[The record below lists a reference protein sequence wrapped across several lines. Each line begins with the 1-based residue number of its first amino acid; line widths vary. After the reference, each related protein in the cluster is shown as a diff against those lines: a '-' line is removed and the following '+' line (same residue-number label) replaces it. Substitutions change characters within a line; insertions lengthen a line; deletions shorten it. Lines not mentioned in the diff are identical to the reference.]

1 MDNYLSHLNTQ
12 QRQAVE
18 YDGGPQL
25 VIAGAG
31 SGKTRVLT
39 YKIVHLL
46 QNGYE
51 PHQILALTFTNKA
64 AREMRERISA
74 LVGEEVASKL
84 WMGTFHSIFAK
95 ILRINVEKLGF
106 KSNFTIYD
114 TYDSTSLIKH
124 IIKELNLDDSVY
136 KPAVVLN
143 RISMMKNALYTPDV
157 YAREKQFIRE
167 DEQLNR
173 PKMAQIYLQYFN
185 RCKVANAMDFDDLL
199 LYTNILFRDF
209 PEVLKKYENL
219 FKMILIDEYQD
230 TNFAQDNIV
239 YQLARHHKSIFAVG
253 DDAQSIYSFRGAN
266 IRNILSLEKRYPGLK
281 IFRLEQNYRST
292 QNITLAANSLI
303 AKNSGQIPKT
313 LFSENEIGS
322 KVQIKEFQS
331 DYDESYYIANTIVR
345 MKQMGNYDWSDF
357 AVLYRAN
364 SQSRV
369 LEKAFNS
376 GGLKDS
382 HGHVRMAIPY
392 HVYGGLAFYQRK
404 EVKDAVAY
412 FRITLNVDDEEA
424 LLRIINYP
432 KRGIGQTTVN
442 KLLSAAHQADV
453 SVWKVVSN
461 PALYGV
467 TLQKSTIIKL
477 QNFKTLIEDLANFNA
492 NCTNAGLMVNHI
504 IEKTKLISVLY
515 GDNTPENISRIE
527 NLNELSRS
535 AAEFVQS
542 QLESFGGNT
551 SLADFMA
558 TVSLATDQDNN
569 SNAQNAVTFTTVHS
583 AKGLEF
589 PNVFIYGV
597 ENDFFPSEKSKNS
610 LPEIEEER
618 RLLYVAITR
627 AKQNCI
633 ITHARQHS
641 IAGQVKAANPSPFL
655 KNIDPKYVSQS
666 GSFPQKWTKIDD
678 ISISPEEVP
687 EIQDRPKIEA
697 SVSRPT
703 PMPKP
708 QRPTYRPQST
718 PTVTDSQFSIHS
730 VDEISLHCQIIHKI
744 FGKGEVIQIS
754 DNDSQ
759 MVVVNFENMGKKTL
773 ILKYAQIIIL

>member
-1 MDNYLSHLNTQ
+1 MDNYLSHLNIQ

-18 YDGGPQL
+18 YDQGPQL

-46 QNGYE
+46 RKGYE
-51 PHQILALTFTNKA
+51 PYQLLALTFTNKA

-74 LVGEEVASKL
+74 LVGEEVASQL
-84 WMGTFHSIFAK
+84 WMGTFHSIFLK
-95 ILRINVEKLGF
+95 ILRFNVDKLEF
-106 KSNFTIYD
+106 NSNFTIYD
-114 TYDSTSLIKH
+114 TYDSTSLMKH
-124 IIKELNLDDSVY
+124 IIKEMNLDDSVY
-136 KPAVVLN
+136 KPAVVLG
-143 RISMMKNALYTPDV
+143 RISMMKNALYTPKA
-157 YAREKQFIRE
+157 YAREKQFIEE
-167 DEQLNR
+167 DERLNR
-173 PKMAQIYLQYFN
+173 PKMAELYFQYFN

-209 PEVLKKYENL
+209 PDVLCKYQNL

-239 YQLARHHKSIFAVG
+239 YQLARQHKAIFAVG

-266 IRNILSLEKRYPGLK
+266 IQNILSLERRYQGLK

-303 AKNSGQIPKT
+303 AKNSGQIQKT
-313 LFSENEIGS
+313 LFSENAIGS

-364 SQSRV
+364 SQTRI

-382 HGHVRMAIPY
+382 HGHIRMAIPY
-392 HVYGGLAFYQRK
+392 HIYGGLAFYQRK

-432 KRGIGQTTVN
+432 KRGIGKTTVD
-442 KLLSAAHQADV
+442 KLLSAAHKAGV
-453 SVWKVVSN
+453 STWKVLSS
-461 PALYGV
+461 PSLYGV
-467 TLQKSTIIKL
+467 KLQKGTLTKLRNFKALIDGFIKL
-477 QNFKTLIEDLANFNA
+477 NSD
-492 NCTNAGLMVNHI
+492 CTNAELIVNHI
-504 IEKTKLISVLY
+504 LEKTKLISVLL
-515 GDNTPENISRIE
+515 GDRTPENISRIE

-535 AAEFVQS
+535 ANDFVQN

-551 SLADFMA
+551 SLSDFMA
-558 TVSLATDQDNN
+558 TVSLATDQDKEADSEN
-569 SNAQNAVTFTTVHS
+569 SVTFTTVHS

-589 PNVFIYGV
+589 TNVIIYGV
-597 ENDFFPSEKSKNS
+597 ENDFSPSEKSQNS
-610 LPEIEEER
+610 LQEIEEER

-641 IAGQVKAANPSPFL
+641 IAGQLQPANPSPFL
-655 KNIDPKYVSQS
+655 KDIDPKYVSQS
-666 GSFPQKWTKIDD
+666 SSLPHKWVKVDD
-678 ISISPEEVP
+678 EAISAEEVA
-687 EIQDRPKIEA
+687 KIHNPQATKA
-697 SVSRPT
+697 SVSFSLVA
-703 PMPKP
+703 PKP
-708 QRPTYRPQST
+708 KMPSHQPQIATNPSNAKFST
-718 PTVTDSQFSIHS
+718 HDIS
-730 VDEISLHCQIIHKI
+730 EISLQSQIIHKTH
-744 FGKGEVIQIS
+744 GKGVVIEIVDPKEQK
-754 DNDSQ
+754 
-759 MVVVNFENMGKKTL
+759 VVVNFENIGKKTL
-773 ILKYAQIIIL
+773 ILKFAQIIIL

>member
-167 DEQLNR
+167 DEQLSR

-253 DDAQSIYSFRGAN
+253 DDARSIYSFRGAN

-313 LFSENEIGS
+313 LFS
-322 KVQIKEFQS
+322 
-331 DYDESYYIANTIVR
+331 
-345 MKQMGNYDWSDF
+345 
-357 AVLYRAN
+357 
-364 SQSRV
+364 
-369 LEKAFNS
+369 
-376 GGLKDS
+376 
-382 HGHVRMAIPY
+382 
-392 HVYGGLAFYQRK
+392 
-404 EVKDAVAY
+404 
-412 FRITLNVDDEEA
+412 
-424 LLRIINYP
+424 
-432 KRGIGQTTVN
+432 
-442 KLLSAAHQADV
+442 
-453 SVWKVVSN
+453 
-461 PALYGV
+461 
-467 TLQKSTIIKL
+467 
-477 QNFKTLIEDLANFNA
+477 
-492 NCTNAGLMVNHI
+492 
-504 IEKTKLISVLY
+504 
-515 GDNTPENISRIE
+515 
-527 NLNELSRS
+527 
-535 AAEFVQS
+535 
-542 QLESFGGNT
+542 
-551 SLADFMA
+551 
-558 TVSLATDQDNN
+558 
-569 SNAQNAVTFTTVHS
+569 
-583 AKGLEF
+583 
-589 PNVFIYGV
+589 
-597 ENDFFPSEKSKNS
+597 
-610 LPEIEEER
+610 
-618 RLLYVAITR
+618 
-627 AKQNCI
+627 
-633 ITHARQHS
+633 
-641 IAGQVKAANPSPFL
+641 
-655 KNIDPKYVSQS
+655 
-666 GSFPQKWTKIDD
+666 
-678 ISISPEEVP
+678 
-687 EIQDRPKIEA
+687 
-697 SVSRPT
+697 
-703 PMPKP
+703 
-708 QRPTYRPQST
+708 
-718 PTVTDSQFSIHS
+718 
-730 VDEISLHCQIIHKI
+730 
-744 FGKGEVIQIS
+744 
-754 DNDSQ
+754 
-759 MVVVNFENMGKKTL
+759 
-773 ILKYAQIIIL
+773 

>member
-1 MDNYLSHLNTQ
+1 MDNYLSQLNTQ
-12 QRQAVE
+12 QREAVE
-18 YDGGPQL
+18 YSAGPQL

-46 QNGYE
+46 HNGYQ

-64 AREMRERISA
+64 AKEMRERIAA
-74 LVGEEVASKL
+74 LVGEEVATKL
-84 WMGTFHSIFAK
+84 WMGTFHSIFSK
-95 ILRINVEKLGF
+95 ILRFNVENLGF

-124 IIKELNLDDSVY
+124 IIKEYGLDDSVY

-143 RISMMKNALYTPDV
+143 RISMLKNALYTPEA
-157 YAREKQFIRE
+157 YAGDKNFTKE
-167 DEQLNR
+167 DERVNR
-173 PKMAQIYLQYFN
+173 PEMANLYRAYVN

-209 PEVLKKYENL
+209 PEVLKKYQDF

-239 YQLARHHKSIFAVG
+239 YQLARNHQRIFAVG

-266 IRNILSLEKRYPGLK
+266 IRNILSLERRYPGLK

-303 AKNSGQIPKT
+303 AKNSDQIPKT
-313 LFSENEIGS
+313 LFSKNAMGS
-322 KVQIKEFQS
+322 KVEIKEFQS

-345 MKQMGNYDWSDF
+345 MKQIGNYHWSDF

-364 SQSRV
+364 SQSRI

-392 HVYGGLAFYQRK
+392 HIYGGLAFYQRK

-412 FRITLNVDDEEA
+412 CRMVLNVDDDEA

-432 KRGIGQTTVN
+432 KRGIGKTTVD
-442 KLLSAAHQADV
+442 KLQSAAHK
-453 SVWKVVSN
+453 SGLSIWKVLTN
-461 PALYGV
+461 PAMYGV
-467 TLQKSTIIKL
+467 KLQKGTLEKLRHFKMLINDLVTFNST
-477 QNFKTLIEDLANFNA
+477 
-492 NCTNAGLMVNHI
+492 CTNASIMVNKI
-504 IEKTKLISVLY
+504 IQETKLIAVLH
-515 GDNTPENISRIE
+515 GDHTPENISRIE

-535 AAEFVQS
+535 ANEFVQN

-551 SLADFMA
+551 SLSDFMA
-558 TVSLATDQDNN
+558 NVALATDQDKETDIQN
-569 SNAQNAVTFTTVHS
+569 SVTFSTVHS

-589 PNVFIYGV
+589 ANVFIYGV
-597 ENDFFPSEKSKNS
+597 ENDFFPSEKSKTTWQ
-610 LPEIEEER
+610 EIEEER
-618 RLLYVAITR
+618 RLFYVAITR
-627 AKQNCI
+627 AKTNCI
-633 ITHARQHS
+633 ITHARQHF
-641 IAGQVKAANPSPFL
+641 IAGQMQATNPSPFL
-655 KNIDPKYVSQS
+655 KDIDPKYVTQS
-666 GSFPQKWTKIDD
+666 DSHPTRWVKVDD
-678 ISISPEEVP
+678 ISISHEDIEKIIKKGEV
-687 EIQDRPKIEA
+687 RA
-697 SVSRPT
+697 SVSVPASAPVMARPKPT
-703 PMPKP
+703 PAVGNRVIDNGFAIHHINET
-708 QRPTYRPQST
+708 RPNT
-718 PTVTDSQFSIHS
+718 
-730 VDEISLHCQIIHKI
+730 QIIHHS
-744 FGKGEVIQIS
+744 FGKGVVIDTIDG
-754 DNDSQ
+754 DNPKAIVD
-759 MVVVNFENMGKKTL
+759 FETLGRKTL
-773 ILKYAQIIIL
+773 LLNYAKFKIL